1 MPLIPRILPKTQG
14 AIIDIPHTAK
24 RLIQVYNLIG
34 RRIKAVTIG
43 AVRHSQIIHSVV
55 NLVKQQVSQKTAV
68 LADGTLYLP
77 GLNAGVSRG
86 GTDESA
92 RAAN

>member
-24 RLIQVYNLIG
+24 RLIQVYHLIG

-43 AVRHSQIIHSVV
+43 AIGHSQIIHFVV
-55 NLVKQQVSQKTAV
+55 NLIKQQVRRKSAA
-68 LADGTLYLP
+68 LADGPLSLP
-77 GLNAGVSRG
+77 GINAGVSRG
-86 GTDESA
+86 KS
-92 RAAN
+92 